1 MGIRKKIILFN
12 GLVMCGIFS
21 ICGILFYLAIN
32 KNITIDVDEALNTS
46 AEILEKSIHNN
57 FFSSNYYFFEK
68 ELGELIPKDLSAEIV
83 DKNGVAV
90 YQKKE
95 FSVNL
100 SADDWHKIHLNRKI
114 YKTIEN
120 ERILLYP
127 FDFYG
132 KKNVI
137 ILGNNIGHLQ
147 KILKKTTTIFFLI
160 MFFILGMFV
169 LASGVIVD
177 RILKAIKVI
186 SDSTKRIEKNNL
198 KYRIN
203 NLYNTPEIDE
213 LISTLNE
220 MLDRIE
226 SGFEKISQFSSDVSH
241 ELKTPLASIKG
252 MIEVELSN
260 NRTIEDYKET
270 MIRVLEECNWLIS
283 IINDLLLLTRIEA
296 EKEERRF
303 KKVNITKLIGEI
315 CELLSLI
322 AEENSVNIIFKEEKA
337 VYITGDSDKLKRMI
351 LNLISNAV
359 KYNKQEG
366 LINIS
371 IKEESDAVIIEIED
385 NGIGIK
391 KENIEKV
398 FERFYREDKIRT
410 TKKSGSGLGLS
421 IADTIVKFHNGK
433 IVIESS
439 EGEGT
444 TIKVELP
451 KN

>member
-12 GLVMCGIFS
+12 GLVMCGIFA
-21 ICGILFYLAIN
+21 ICGILFYYAIN

-46 AEILEKSIHNN
+46 AEILERSIHKN
-57 FFSSNYYFFEK
+57 FFSANYYFFE
-68 ELGELIPKDLSAEIV
+68 EDLEELIPKDLSAEIV

-95 FSVNL
+95 FNVNI
-100 SADDWHKIHLNRKI
+100 SADEWEKIYLNKKI
-114 YKTIEN
+114 YKTIGKN
-120 ERILLYP
+120 RILIYP

-137 ILGNNIGHLQ
+137 ILGNNIENLQ
-147 KILKKTTTIFFLI
+147 KILKKTTTLFFII

-169 LASGVIVD
+169 LASGLIVNG
-177 RILKAIKVI
+177 ILQAIKVI
-186 SDSTKRIEKNNL
+186 SDSTKQIEKNNL

-213 LISTLNE
+213 LILTLNE

-303 KKVNITKLIGEI
+303 KKINITKLIGEI

-322 AEENSVNIIFKEEKA
+322 AEENSVKIIFKEEKA
-337 VYITGDSDKLKRMI
+337 IYINGDSDKLKRMI

-359 KYNKQEG
+359 KYNKHDG
-366 LINIS
+366 FIKIR
-371 IKEESDAVIIEIED
+371 IKENSDIVIIEVED
-385 NGIGIK
+385 SGIGIK

-433 IVIESS
+433 IIIESE

-444 TIKVELP
+444 IIKVELP

>member
-1 MGIRKKIILFN
+1 
-12 GLVMCGIFS
+12 
-21 ICGILFYLAIN
+21 
-32 KNITIDVDEALNTS
+32 
-46 AEILEKSIHNN
+46 
-57 FFSSNYYFFEK
+57 
-68 ELGELIPKDLSAEIV
+68 
-83 DKNGVAV
+83 
-90 YQKKE
+90 
-95 FSVNL
+95 
-100 SADDWHKIHLNRKI
+100 
-114 YKTIEN
+114 
-120 ERILLYP
+120 
-127 FDFYG
+127 
-132 KKNVI
+132 
-137 ILGNNIGHLQ
+137 
-147 KILKKTTTIFFLI
+147 
-160 MFFILGMFV
+160 
-169 LASGVIVD
+169 LASGLIVNG
-177 RILKAIKVI
+177 ILQAIKVI
-186 SDSTKRIEKNNL
+186 SDSTKQIEKNNL

-213 LISTLNE
+213 LILTLNE

-303 KKVNITKLIGEI
+303 KKINITKLIGEI

-322 AEENSVNIIFKEEKA
+322 AEENSVKIIFKEEKA
-337 VYITGDSDKLKRMI
+337 IYINGDSDKLKRMI

-359 KYNKQEG
+359 KYNKHDG
-366 LINIS
+366 FIKIR
-371 IKEESDAVIIEIED
+371 IKENSDIVIIEVED
-385 NGIGIK
+385 SGIGIK

-433 IVIESS
+433 IIIESE
-439 EGEGT
+439 EGEAT
-444 TIKVELP
+444 IIKVELP

>member
-1 MGIRKKIILFN
+1 M
-12 GLVMCGIFS
+12 
-21 ICGILFYLAIN
+21 
-32 KNITIDVDEALNTS
+32 
-46 AEILEKSIHNN
+46 
-57 FFSSNYYFFEK
+57 
-68 ELGELIPKDLSAEIV
+68 
-83 DKNGVAV
+83 
-90 YQKKE
+90 
-95 FSVNL
+95 
-100 SADDWHKIHLNRKI
+100 
-114 YKTIEN
+114 
-120 ERILLYP
+120 
-127 FDFYG
+127 G

-137 ILGNNIGHLQ
+137 ILGNNIENLQ
-147 KILKKTTTIFFLI
+147 KILKKTTTLFFII

-169 LASGVIVD
+169 LASGLIVNG
-177 RILKAIKVI
+177 ILQAIKVI
-186 SDSTKRIEKNNL
+186 SDSTKQIEKNNL

-213 LISTLNE
+213 LILTLNE

-303 KKVNITKLIGEI
+303 KKINITKLIGEI

-322 AEENSVNIIFKEEKA
+322 AEENSVKIIFKEEKA
-337 VYITGDSDKLKRMI
+337 IYINGDSDKLKRMI

-359 KYNKQEG
+359 KYNKHDG
-366 LINIS
+366 FIKIR
-371 IKEESDAVIIEIED
+371 IKENSDIVIIEVED
-385 NGIGIK
+385 SGIGIK

-433 IVIESS
+433 IIIESE

-444 TIKVELP
+444 IIKVELP